1 MLNVNFFL
9 ILVYLM
15 LIFKFSC
22 VKVLMEMY
30 VLNVLYG
37 LYFIIDF
44 FILYMLL
51 LSFVVY
57 SF

>member
-22 VKVLMEMY
+22 VKVLME
-30 VLNVLYG
+30 NVCFKCFVWFVFYYRFF
-37 LYFIIDF
+37 YFI
-44 FILYMLL
+44 Y
-51 LSFVVY
+51 VVIE
-57 SF
+57 FCCI